1 MTYWSILLFKRLLP
15 TGCPSEEIRTRA
27 SFDKIQANYTLE
39 ESITTAVYDKNI
51 IYRTFRVSNAA
62 VRAEWLHS
70 LNLKA
75 SINNRVN
82 ILNITMSRH
91 TFVCRYPWTV
101 FTNFTKIGQI
111 NIPNN
116 FAQSKLLLPKSKAR
130 F

>member
-1 MTYWSILLFKRLLP
+1 MTSWSILLFKRLLP
-15 TGCPSEEIRTRA
+15 TGCPSEEIRA
-27 SFDKIQANYTLE
+27 SFDKIQAKYTLE

-70 LNLKA
+70 LILKA
-75 SINNRVN
+75 SINNRLN

-111 NIPNN
+111 NLPNN
-116 FAQSKLLLPKSKAR
+116 FAQSELLLPKSKAR